1 MTKCLIVG
9 AGIVGL
15 STAYELKKKG
25 FDVTIVDN
33 NKKGQSSRAAAGI
46 LFPLSPWENL
56 KYMQELCISGHNE
69 YNKFIENLSSIDKK
83 KIGWEK
89 KDLIIFGKNTNL
101 AKKWYK
107 KNKFVES
114 IFIENKLIKEEKN
127 IKEKYE
133 NYLSIKNINTLNP
146 QNLIEFYRISL
157 LKEGAIFKNENI
169 DNIYS
174 YVDIPKNHIY
184 DFVIVTTGSWSKEI
198 FNEDHVKVKPIK
210 GQLLHFKTKEKLLHN
225 ILLYNK
231 YYIFSRGDN
240 NIIAGAT
247 LEDVGFENDTTLEA
261 EKNLKNFV
269 YEIFNKSIKIRDSKM
284 TFGFRPYS
292 GNGKPYI
299 NRDLRNRRIIYNFGH
314 YRYGILTAISSA
326 KIVEKFIN

>member
-1 MTKCLIVG
+1 MTKCLILG

-25 FDVTIVDN
+25 FDVTIVDS

-146 QNLIEFYRISL
+146 QNLIEFYRKSL
-157 LKEGAIFKNENI
+157 LREGVVFKNENI
-169 DNIYS
+169 DS
-174 YVDIPKNHIY
+174 
-184 DFVIVTTGSWSKEI
+184 
-198 FNEDHVKVKPIK
+198 
-210 GQLLHFKTKEKLLHN
+210 L
-225 ILLYNK
+225 
-231 YYIFSRGDN
+231 
-240 NIIAGAT
+240 
-247 LEDVGFENDTTLEA
+247 
-261 EKNLKNFV
+261 
-269 YEIFNKSIKIRDSKM
+269 
-284 TFGFRPYS
+284 
-292 GNGKPYI
+292 
-299 NRDLRNRRIIYNFGH
+299 
-314 YRYGILTAISSA
+314 
-326 KIVEKFIN
+326 